1 MRVPIQRRENMETY
15 DRVQGDETEAYIK
28 ARIFIG
34 AQDPEA
40 ELHHGGPDTEG
51 ADTISGPMSVPQ
63 ALERGKQI
71 ASQNGVQF
79 LIQMDGAAWDDAWGM
94 LRV

>member
-1 MRVPIQRRENMETY
+1 MQTY

-28 ARIFIG
+28 ARIFNG
-34 AQDPEA
+34 AQEPEA
-40 ELHHGGPDTEG
+40 ELHNGGPDAEDTE
-51 ADTISGPMSVPQ
+51 TISGPMNVPQ
-63 ALERGKQI
+63 ALQRGKEI